1 VPSLLSLSLPASYT
15 NYVHFRMEDSLSFRS
30 WMTAAGHPEIAPPG
44 DVGACCIIWWIRI
57 RGSDQFFCTMPFELR
72 QQFVAE
78 MAAPARTVEQDG
90 HGQLRAKWV
99 ETGPDH

>member
-1 VPSLLSLSLPASYT
+1 
-15 NYVHFRMEDSLSFRS
+15 
-30 WMTAAGHPEIAPPG
+30 
-44 DVGACCIIWWIRI
+44 
-57 RGSDQFFCTMPFELR
+57 MPFELR